1 MIKFGNL
8 DFKEASLVLKGG
20 QRSEDTEKEA
30 RDLLTLIG
38 FDFQVEFDVKDEQA
52 ILFYV
57 ARFLSFGELKK
68 ISCESCISLFAKSK
82 DAPKIEFAADAD
94 FSTLRAEFLEQIN
107 RGGLCTPSDS
117 MYICILYASQLF
129 QKIFD
134 KGEIEKSFL
143 ALKNQRNVFTA
154 CLEIKMQ
161 FDTNSAAI
169 LAQTCKAEE
178 PHKFSERIRSIGDR
192 AFNTFQKNF
201 VQELNDQINAN
212 KKRNGTRYD
221 KESSADRKIQ
231 KLQSNSK

>member
-1 MIKFGNL
+1 
-8 DFKEASLVLKGG
+8 
-20 QRSEDTEKEA
+20 
-30 RDLLTLIG
+30 
-38 FDFQVEFDVKDEQA
+38 
-52 ILFYV
+52 
-57 ARFLSFGELKK
+57 
-68 ISCESCISLFAKSK
+68 
-82 DAPKIEFAADAD
+82 
-94 FSTLRAEFLEQIN
+94 
-107 RGGLCTPSDS
+107 
-117 MYICILYASQLF
+117 
-129 QKIFD
+129 
-134 KGEIEKSFL
+134 
-143 ALKNQRNVFTA
+143 
-154 CLEIKMQ
+154 MQ